1 MSSLDSS
8 KHSTAT
14 LSMPRVAQPNDLPT
28 LRFEAN
34 ELRDTSAELGY
45 GCVDWFIY
53 GADARIAS
61 AALPLTS

>member
-1 MSSLDSS
+1 
-8 KHSTAT
+8 
-14 LSMPRVAQPNDLPT
+14 MPRVAQPNDLPT